1 MYDINN
7 CILIRKTTIFPEN
20 GVIETPIHGQAYGFG
35 SSTILEDAINN
46 KLREKYQ
53 NTDEFLQESKKY
65 NVYFETYRR
74 TIHFTINGVV
84 SNSMYGEFNY
94 PYAIIEPLKYHI
106 NDESL
111 EGLRVEDTY
120 FTDDMTLSDE
130 AIILIP
136 EEEKESLAQKYDL
149 KSLNIHTYTG
159 EIEEAIKQELQNAGY
174 DFFVVNNHGYRDG
187 LTSGTKDQEMYD
199 FIQRYAEEHNIS
211 QGRHFYSDINHEDQ
225 MKRLE
230 EGEKIDE
237 LHLKYIL
244 DSGLVSHETKDKV
257 NNLLKDR
264 RYYKKEFDELMSK
277 VVDEVGLDNLA
288 QLTNEFNKKMI
299 KERELRKMFDQTK
312 KEEVQTKEK
321 NI

>member
-7 CILIRKTTIFPEN
+7 CILIRKTNIFPEN
-20 GVIETPIHGQAYGFG
+20 GIIETPIHGQAYGFA
-35 SSTILEDAINN
+35 SSTILGDAIND

-53 NTDEFLQESKKY
+53 NTDEFLQECKKY
-65 NVYFETYRR
+65 DVYFETYRR
-74 TIHFTINGVV
+74 TTHFTINGVV
-84 SNSMYGEFNY
+84 ANSMYGEFNY
-94 PYAIIEPLKYHI
+94 PYAIIEPLKHHI

-120 FTDDMTLSDE
+120 FTDDMNLSDE

-136 EEEKESLAQKYDL
+136 EEEKETLAQKYDL
-149 KSLNIHTYTG
+149 RGLNIHTYKG
-159 EIEEAIKQELQNAGY
+159 EIEEAIKEELQSAGY
-174 DFFVVNNHGYRDG
+174 DFFVINNHGYRDG
-187 LTSGTKDQEMYD
+187 LTSGTKDQQMYD
-199 FIQRYAEEHNIS
+199 FIQRYAQEHNIS

-244 DSGLVSHETKDKV
+244 DSGLVSQETIDKV
-257 NNLLKDR
+257 NRLLKDR

-277 VVDEVGLDNLA
+277 VIDEVGLDNLA

-299 KERELRKMFDQTK
+299 KERELRKMFNQKK

-321 NI
+321 SI

>member
-7 CILIRKTTIFPEN
+7 CVLIRKTTVFPEN
-20 GVIETPIHGQAYGFG
+20 SIIETPIHGQAYGFG
-35 SSTILEDAINN
+35 SSTILAEAINN
-46 KLREKYQ
+46 KLREKYK
-53 NTDEFLQESKKY
+53 NPDEFLQESKKY
-65 NVYFETYRR
+65 DVYFETYRR

-84 SNSMYGEFNY
+84 ANSMYGEFNY
-94 PYAIIEPLKYHI
+94 PYAIIEPLKHHI
-106 NDESL
+106 DDESL
-111 EGLRVEDTY
+111 KGLRVEDTY
-120 FTDDMTLSDE
+120 FTDDINLSDE

-136 EEEKESLAQKYDL
+136 EDEKEVLSQKFDL
-149 KSLNIHTYTG
+149 KDLNIHTYTG
-159 EIEEAIKQELQNAGY
+159 EIEEAIKEELQNAGY
-174 DFFVVNNHGYRDG
+174 DFFIVNNHGYRDG

-199 FIQRYAEEHNIS
+199 FIQKYAQEHNIS
-211 QGRHFYSDINHEDQ
+211 QERHFYSDINHEDQ

-244 DSGLVSHETKDKV
+244 DSGLVNQETIDKV
-257 NNLLKDR
+257 NSLLKDR

-288 QLTNEFNKKMI
+288 QLTNEFNKKMV
-299 KERELRKMFDQTK
+299 KERELKKMFEQTK